1 MKLTFFEKNL
11 FDQSA
16 REKPAISTNDSQ
28 KTDLDNIKSDFT
40 KQYKSEALEKT
51 VRQIKIPIE
60 YLPFY
65 SDGEKFT
72 GKIKKTDITSGEREI
87 VSTVDAP
94 GRQLP
99 IDVEFQATARL
110 RSQQQ
115 IEQQNPEISFNN
127 VRERENQQ
135 FEPFIK
141 IGIGQIERQ
150 ISGGFADRTRYIESI
165 RHGARTY
172 KSAYYRFLNYIRG
185 VVPGILSSDFYTDDF
200 DRQTPEQDLPR
211 ELFSRTVEI
220 PMVDNTIYRRQ
231 VSVKYTFLNS
241 PILETEY
248 WKIRNLKKIITYSYR
263 DYSLYGQDLIIP
275 VVQKVRL
282 DGEPYQVTRA
292 GVEIQDG
299 ITETVK
305 AYAPFNLS
313 IGNITVNRE
322 DPSIINSIRQT
333 GTENTSVLGNIRTSS
348 ARTGRTTGDYFI
360 NRIEKIFVNV
370 LRSASGNEWLQS
382 IYRAKISVFFESSL
396 FFRNYIGNNFMNIFV
411 DLDNV
416 NNDRA
421 TPGTPAGT
429 LRHYGEYIYSLEKVE
444 NNKIVFIGSINVSHA
459 TDDLLSLDDFFNN
472 SDFLNQFKTQEKINL
487 LNNFLTNIFMNK
499 INAVGYSPPTFDEL
513 WNSRSNPPSLFVN
526 PTLNKVDLGIA
537 DVENSIYANGKRV
550 SGLTFSHNNLSG
562 RVTPFYQVSFFKL
575 NSQPLNFRQLDL
587 LQAGDDPEVAPDVRL
602 KNRILP
608 ISISG
613 ASASYNIVDVDFS
626 NNRIY
631 IERSDRS
638 SFSNNPDGSPRDRN
652 TPLDQ
657 EITQITITRPGRS
670 PLVFR
675 VTLIRLPLAS
685 QPRAN
690 PGSQVYFE
698 SGTIAEL
705 LKYSFPDPTS
715 SAGVKYYVNDP
726 VRSPKIEDWLALS
739 GLSFSNLK
747 NRLKPLP
754 LNFSIAITGE
764 GQTQPEE
771 QEAQNLIQG
780 SVSPS
785 FPWVTI
791 PLLEYRE
798 GRIYIEMER
807 HPNAP
812 VPNKRFFDS
821 VSIAGRKF
829 NFSQSRYNKALGF
842 AEYSWPTP
850 IDFIEGKTFIPLIFR
865 KKGTSYTDDQS
876 YSRLVQK
883 STVQTIEKKEIPK
896 LLGGFK
902 VVDFDFDT
910 TKFKISFSGIIPASA
925 FQSIAVLDKNN
936 IENITRQMRTA
947 DATRSVDD
955 NITTFEWNNLPDF
968 FSLHRNKEYTLEMIK
983 GANNE
988 VLDFFIPRPLKSGF
1002 HIVNDVKF
1010 EDDDL
1015 KLFLDIFGSEVEDS
1029 PFISVKILNPNG
1041 TDFMTSKQEKS
1052 GIKTVSGKEM
1062 DYTFKNAVTGLRA
1075 LVSGDK
1081 FDLAFAVKDFPS
1093 FELNFTKMT
1102 DIFFDTLVILNTNID
1117 DINIKNQLDNELIH
1131 PSDVQVFKSETENG
1145 LRHIVLMLNNP
1156 VTAGQIRLV
1165 NRRLFGSDKS
1175 RAIGQ
1180 IYCLKKIGDFSK
1192 LPVVQPNLNQGKIAT
1207 LDQYNRAHVKSF
1219 PPAINYSLTFL
1230 PLETKEDI
1238 ALAQDLFLRLA
1249 DYNEFII
1256 WVSGGDIIENRQG
1269 VRGFRFVDIIKALCV
1284 NEENIV
1290 FSDGRI
1296 SSGVTFTMEIAQVQ

>member
-99 IDVEFQATARL
+99 IDVEFYATARL
-110 RSQQQ
+110 RTQQQ
-115 IEQQNPEISFNN
+115 IEQQNPNISFNN
-127 VRERENQQ
+127 VRGRENKQ
-135 FEPFIK
+135 FEPFIS
-141 IGIGQIERQ
+141 
-150 ISGGFADRTRYIESI
+150 ISAGNVLNRFLRGFADTTRFINSFSGGLRTLR
-165 RHGARTY
+165 
-172 KSAYYRFLNYIRG
+172 SAYYRFLNLLNSSSA
-185 VVPGILSSDFYTDDF
+185 ILSENVFNDNFRNGMPESELPEEISKKEIITQENDIDTYQRQIAVTYDFLTN
-200 DRQTPEQDLPR
+200 P
-211 ELFSRTVEI
+211 V
-220 PMVDNTIYRRQ
+220 M
-231 VSVKYTFLNS
+231 
-241 PILETEY
+241 ETEF
-248 WKIRNLKKIITYSYR
+248 WKLRHLSKKVTNSYKNF
-263 DYSLYGQDLIIP
+263 SLHQRKLIMP
-275 VVQKVRL
+275 VFQKVEYS
-282 DGEPYQVTRA
+282 GTPYQVKSASDSNPIINNISESIR
-292 GVEIQDG
+292 
-299 ITETVK
+299 
-305 AYAPFNLS
+305 AYAPFD
-313 IGNITVNRE
+313 IPE
-322 DPSIINSIRQT
+322 P
-333 GTENTSVLGNIRTSS
+333 
-348 ARTGRTTGDYFI
+348 
-360 NRIEKIFVNV
+360 
-370 LRSASGNEWLQS
+370 
-382 IYRAKISVFFESSL
+382 ES
-396 FFRNYIGNNFMNIFV
+396 FFRNTPEYSPDRSDITVTISNLVIPPNPNTEP
-411 DLDNV
+411 NY
-416 NNDRA
+416 NNDVPITFNA
-421 TPGTPAGT
+421 S
-429 LRHYGEYIYSLEKVE
+429 IKV
-444 NNKIVFIGSINVSHA
+444 NGHIG
-459 TDDLLSLDDFFNN
+459 FFNN
-472 SDFLNQFKTQEKINL
+472 YNGSDYLYESAQEILAWRNSLYSASLISIIGNTINITSGGTATYHSQFPDPTISSVSNDLIRYFKRWFNLRPTLNWLESAFSNPA
-487 LNNFLTNIFMNK
+487 NK
-499 INAVGYSPPTFDEL
+499 VGYSPPNIGQL
-513 WNSRSNPPSLFVN
+513 KNPEN
-526 PTLNKVDLGIA
+526 PLLRHFPAIPAPAKSDIGIA
-537 DVENSIYANGKRV
+537 ETENSVYANSKRI
-550 SGLTFSHNNLSG
+550 GALGFSHQNLSG
-562 RVTPFYQVSFFKL
+562 SFTPRAPDGSISKTSYFNLSP
-575 NSQPLNFRQLDL
+575 NINFNPIDL
-587 LQAGDDPEVAPDVRL
+587 IQSGDDQETDPEDRIKARL
-602 KNRILP
+602 LP
-608 ISISG
+608 IDISG
-613 ASASYNIVDVDFS
+613 QSGNYKIVDVDFS
-626 NNRIY
+626 ENLIY
-631 IERSDRS
+631 IEQASQENFIFEPLEPGRAYVVK
-638 SFSNNPDGSPRDRN
+638 PR
-652 TPLDQ
+652 
-657 EITQITITRPGRS
+657 ITQITITMPNRMPTIISVNLQIAPEFNRKRAQFRS
-670 PLVFR
+670 
-675 VTLIRLPLAS
+675 
-685 QPRAN
+685 
-690 PGSQVYFE
+690 
-698 SGTIAEL
+698 TILTNL
-705 LKYSFPDPTS
+705 LKYNKINVLGRNSWTDVRYFNQPVNNPNIAYWLFQERPINNFQLSLEIIKRNLRPD
-715 SAGVKYYVNDP
+715 
-726 VRSPKIEDWLALS
+726 
-739 GLSFSNLK
+739 
-747 NRLKPLP
+747 P

-850 IDFIEGKTFIPLIFR
+850 IDFIEGKTFIPLIFK

-1081 FDLAFAVKDFPS
+1081 FDLAFSVKDFPS

-1249 DYNEFII
+1249 DYNEFMI
-1256 WVSGGDIIENRQG
+1256 WVSGGDIIKNRQG

-1296 SSGVTFTMEIAQVQ
+1296 SSGVTFNMEIAQVQ